1 MTSSEFKIRYN
12 LLIDISSTGCC
23 TASDQELAHRC
34 STTTQYVSIV
44 LLTMVQTGEID
55 MASAE
60 GIRTIVYRKSFKSGT
75 SKRSSTII

>member
-1 MTSSEFKIRYN
+1 MTTAELKIRYN

-23 TASDQELAHRC
+23 IASDQELAHRC

-44 LLTMVQTGEID
+44 LLTMVQAGEID

-60 GIRTIVYRKSFKSGT
+60 GIRTIVYRKGYKNGT
-75 SKRSSTII
+75 SKRSKTII